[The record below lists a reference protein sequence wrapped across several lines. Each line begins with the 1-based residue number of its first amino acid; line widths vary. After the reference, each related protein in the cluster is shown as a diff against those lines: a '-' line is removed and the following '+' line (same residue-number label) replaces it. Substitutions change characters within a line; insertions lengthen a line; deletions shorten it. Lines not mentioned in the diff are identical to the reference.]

1 MMKLLAAAL
10 GLALAGPALATPAL
24 TGTQNRLETL
34 DGQYSST
41 APEDWGGG
49 AFGRRAFS
57 FDHGRWTLDFTL
69 ALDPA
74 FARKVFAFRTG
85 GTYRVIGAAAAVPG
99 AFQADFREESKNVT
113 LLTSDAAI
121 ATAFGLAAC
130 GLAVG
135 VEKDVSQAG
144 CAAWKPVSACP
155 QDHDLLAL
163 DAAGGL
169 YFGVRP
175 ADNDMCAPERRP
187 TALLP
192 AVVKN

>member
-24 TGTQNRLETL
+24 TGTQHQLETL
-34 DGQYSST
+34 DGHYSST
-41 APEDWGGG
+41 TPEDWGHG
-49 AFGRRAFS
+49 AFGRRVFS
-57 FDHGRWTLDFTL
+57 FDHGRWTLDFTR
-69 ALDPA
+69 ALDPP

-85 GTYRVIGAAAAVPG
+85 GTYRVIGAAADVPG

-113 LLTSDAAI
+113 LLTPDLAK
-121 ATAFGLAAC
+121 AFGLAAC

-169 YFGVRP
+169 HLGVRP